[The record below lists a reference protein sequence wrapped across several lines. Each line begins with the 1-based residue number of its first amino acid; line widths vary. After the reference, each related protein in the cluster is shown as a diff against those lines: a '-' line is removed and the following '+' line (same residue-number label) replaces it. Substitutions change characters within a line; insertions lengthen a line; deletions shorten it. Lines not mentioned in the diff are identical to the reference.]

1 MHELAITQ
9 SVVDEVLSRAGSRPV
24 HAVHL
29 RVGALTAV
37 VPSAVEFCFDLVAAG
52 TVVEGAKLHIDLTP
66 GRAACRSC
74 GVSFDLPDPVLLCAC
89 GSADV
94 SVLAGRELKIVS
106 MEVG

>member
-9 SVVDEVLSRAGSRPV
+9 SVVDQVRSRAGDAPRARV
-24 HAVHL
+24 RL
-29 RVGALTAV
+29 QVGALTAV
-37 VPSAVEFCFDLVAAG
+37 VPDAMQFCFDLVTAG
-52 TVVEGAKLHIDLTP
+52 TVAEGARLDIDLVP
-66 GRAACRSC
+66 ARAACRSC

-94 SVLAGRELKIVS
+94 SVLTGRELKIVS

>member
-1 MHELAITQ
+1 MHELSITQ
-9 SVVDEVLSRAGSRPV
+9 SVVDEVRSRAGERRV
-24 HAVHL
+24 HRVRL
-29 RVGALTAV
+29 EVGALTAV
-37 VPSAVEFCFDLVAAG
+37 VPSSMLFCFDLVTAG
-52 TVVEGAKLHIDLTP
+52 TVLEGASLDIDVTP

>member
-1 MHELAITQ
+1 MHELSITQ
-9 SVVDEVLSRAGSRPV
+9 SVVDEVRARAGERRV
-24 HAVHL
+24 HAIRL

-37 VPSAVEFCFDLVAAG
+37 VPDAMHFCFDLVSAG
-52 TVVEGAKLHIDLTP
+52 TVVEGARLDIDLVP
-66 GRAACRSC
+66 GRAACRAC